1 MGTERVNHMLSRNAQ
16 GLYWMSRYLERVHH
30 LSRVL
35 QLQTEALVDRPI
47 REIHFGWIRIYRSV
61 NRIPP
66 AGDIELIN
74 DDDFTLADSYTL
86 TDDLTFESSN
96 PDSLLSCFAMARENA
111 RQMRQCISA
120 EMWTTL
126 NLSHL
131 RMRNLRIEDIWAS
144 SPETFYAQTSTE
156 INTFIGV
163 SGISMYRDQGW
174 RFMQLG
180 RFIERAQLLASLL
193 LNQLQ
198 ISQTIGDDNDADWT
212 SLLRIYHAFD
222 AYDSKYSVEVHPDQV
237 LNLLATDPL
246 LPNSLSNALGN
257 VEDELA
263 LLPQGPDTQ
272 ARDSAQHLA
281 RSLNSLI
288 NDEWADTE
296 DKYALLLSINQQC
309 RELHYLV
316 SNTYF
321 EYSLDQS

>member
-1 MGTERVNHMLSRNAQ
+1 M
-16 GLYWMSRYLERVHH
+16 
-30 LSRVL
+30 
-35 QLQTEALVDRPI
+35 LVDRPI
-47 REIHFGWIRIYRSV
+47 GEIHFGWIRIYRSI

-66 AGDIELIN
+66 AGDIELIL

-86 TDDLTFESSN
+86 TDDLTFEASN

-144 SPETFYAQTSTE
+144 SPESFYAQTATE

-180 RFIERAQLLASLL
+180 RFIERAQLLSNLL

-198 ISQTIGDDNDADWT
+198 VSETTSDDIETDWT

-222 AYDSKYSVEVHPDQV
+222 AYDSRYSVEVHPDQV

-257 VEDELA
+257 VKDELA
-263 LLPQGPDTQ
+263 LLPQGQDIQ
-272 ARDSAQHLA
+272 AIDSAKNLA
-281 RSLNSLI
+281 KSLNSAI
-288 NDEWADTE
+288 NDEWSNTE
-296 DKYALLLSINQQC
+296 DKGLLLLSINQQC

-321 EYSLDQS
+321 EYSLDQP

>member
-1 MGTERVNHMLSRNAQ
+1 MGTEKVKNMLSRNAQ
-16 GLYWMSRYLERVHH
+16 GLYWMNRYIERVHH
-30 LSRVL
+30 LARVL
-35 QLQTEALVDRPI
+35 QLQTESLVDRPI
-47 REIHFGWIRIYRSV
+47 REIHFGWIRIYRSI

-66 AGDIELIN
+66 AGDIELIQ
-74 DDDFTLADSYTL
+74 DDDFTLADSYAL
-86 TDDLTFESSN
+86 TDDLTFEASN
-96 PDSLLSCFAMARENA
+96 PDSLISCFAMARENA

-131 RMRNLRIEDIWAS
+131 RMRNLRIQDIWIP
-144 SPETFYAQTSTE
+144 SPETFYEQTATE

-198 ISQTIGDDNDADWT
+198 ISKTIGDDSEADWT

-246 LPNSLSNALGN
+246 LPNSLSNALEN
-257 VEDELA
+257 VENQLA

-272 ARDSAQHLA
+272 ASDSAQNLA
-281 RSLNSLI
+281 KSLNSII
-288 NDEWADTE
+288 NNEWEHTE
-296 DKYALLLSINQQC
+296 DKYPLLLSINQQC
-309 RELHYLV
+309 KELHYHI

-321 EYSLDQS
+321 EYSLDQQ

>member
-1 MGTERVNHMLSRNAQ
+1 
-16 GLYWMSRYLERVHH
+16 MSRYLERVHH

-47 REIHFGWIRIYRSV
+47 GEIHFGWIRIYRSI

-66 AGDIELIN
+66 AGDIELIL

-86 TDDLTFESSN
+86 TDDLTFEASN

-144 SPETFYAQTSTE
+144 SPESFYAQTATE

-180 RFIERAQLLASLL
+180 RFIERAQLLSNLL

-198 ISQTIGDDNDADWT
+198 VSETTSDDIETDWT

-222 AYDSKYSVEVHPDQV
+222 AYDSRYSVEVHSDQV

-257 VEDELA
+257 VKDELA
-263 LLPQGPDTQ
+263 LLPQGQDIQ
-272 ARDSAQHLA
+272 AIDSAKNLA
-281 RSLNSLI
+281 KSLNSAI
-288 NDEWADTE
+288 NDEWANTE
-296 DKYALLLSINQQC
+296 DKGLLLLSINKQC